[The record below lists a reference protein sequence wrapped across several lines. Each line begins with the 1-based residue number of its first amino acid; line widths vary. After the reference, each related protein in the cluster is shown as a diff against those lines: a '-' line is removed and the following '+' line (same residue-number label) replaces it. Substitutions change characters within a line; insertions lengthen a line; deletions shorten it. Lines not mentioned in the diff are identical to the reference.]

1 MPPQSFPF
9 QSLESIMRKLV
20 YVILTSLA
28 VALAG
33 CVTINVYFPEAAAQ
47 KAADQFIGNVLEGT
61 APYATPAPK
70 EPTPAVQNDGQ
81 HPSAML
87 LDLLIPSAYA
97 ADVPN
102 IRIQTSA
109 TEAIRG
115 RMHARFQGALGDL
128 LDSGAVG
135 FTRDGMVAM
144 RDAAKVPLSQRAQA
158 NATVADEN
166 RDRAA
171 LYREIA
177 HANNHPEWESQIRAT
192 FAKSWIEKARA
203 GWYYQDASGAWQKK

>member
-1 MPPQSFPF
+1 
-9 QSLESIMRKLV
+9 MRKLV
-20 YVILTSLA
+20 YVLLTSLA
-28 VALAG
+28 VALVG

-47 KAADQFIGNVLEGT
+47 KAADQFIGNVLD
-61 APYATPAPK
+61 ANSPAPAPATK
-70 EPTPAVQNDGQ
+70 QPTPPAQDNGQ

-97 ADVPN
+97 ADTPD

-115 RMHARFQGALGDL
+115 RMHDRFQGTLGGL

-144 RDAAKVPLSQRAQA
+144 RDATKVPLSQRAQA
-158 NATVADEN
+158 NVTVADEN
-166 RDRAA
+166 RDRTA
-171 LYREIA
+171 LYREVA
-177 HANNHPEWESQIRAT
+177 NANNHPEWEAQIRAT
-192 FAKSWIEKARA
+192 FAKGWIEKARA
-203 GWYYQDASGAWQKK
+203 GWYYQDAAGAWQKK

>member
-1 MPPQSFPF
+1 
-9 QSLESIMRKLV
+9 MRKFVVGLLV
-20 YVILTSLA
+20 TLA
-28 VALAG
+28 IALVG

-47 KAADQFIGNVLEGT
+47 KAADQFIGNVIDN
-61 APYATPAPK
+61 ATPAKPAPK
-70 EPTPAVQNDGQ
+70 DPPQATDSSSQ

-87 LDLLIPSAYA
+87 LDLLIPTAAA

-102 IRIQTSA
+102 IRIQTAA
-109 TEAIRG
+109 TEAISA
-115 RMHARFQGALGDL
+115 RMSGRFQGPLGAL

-158 NATVADEN
+158 SATVVDEN

-171 LYREIA
+171 LYQEVA
-177 HANNHPEWESQIRAT
+177 SANGHPEWQAQIQAT
-192 FAKSWIEKARA
+192 FARGWIDRARA
-203 GWYYQDASGAWQKK
+203 GWYVQNAAGAWQQK

>member
-1 MPPQSFPF
+1 
-9 QSLESIMRKLV
+9 MRKLV
-20 YVILTSLA
+20 YVMLTSLA
-28 VALAG
+28 VALVG

-47 KAADQFIGNVLEGT
+47 KAADQFIGNVLDGV
-61 APYATPAPK
+61 APATTPAPK
-70 EPTPAVQNDGQ
+70 PQPPAAEQGNRQ
-81 HPSAML
+81 QPSAML
-87 LDLLIPSAYA
+87 LDLLIPSAQA
-97 ADVPN
+97 ADTPN

-115 RMHARFQGALGDL
+115 RMQQRFQGALGAL

-144 RDAAKVPLSQRAQA
+144 RDAAKIPLSQRAQA

-171 LYREIA
+171 LYSEV
-177 HANNHPEWESQIRAT
+177 ANANSHPEWEPQIRAT
-192 FAKSWIEKARA
+192 FAKSWIEKART
-203 GWYYQDASGAWQKK
+203 GWYYQNAAGAWQKK